1 MSLYNAKQTSDGVKI
16 TKFTDDL
23 DIEET
28 SGKPASYIVS
38 PDGCDCPA
46 GHRDTCRHRQMLPKF
61 LVQRRVNTPWFY
73 DHDNERW
80 YFYNANA
87 GQLTDRAPRPAWRRI

>member
-1 MSLYNAKQTSDGVKI
+1 MSLYNLKTAKDGYKI
-16 TKFTDDL
+16 AKFTDDL
-23 DIEET
+23 DYEQD
-28 SGKPASYIVS
+28 YIVS

-80 YFYNANA
+80 FFYNADA
-87 GQLTDRAPRPAWRRI
+87 GQMTDRAPRPAWRRI